1 MINVIA
7 EIQRL
12 IHNCTK
18 KGEKMISRFINQLFY
33 FYYLILI
40 IRIFLTWIPNIDW
53 ESQPF
58 YFLRSITDPFLN
70 IFRGI
75 IPPIGGMLDISPII
89 AFIALQ
95 FLQIGINWLLAAF
108 GL

>member
-1 MINVIA
+1 
-7 EIQRL
+7 
-12 IHNCTK
+12 
-18 KGEKMISRFINQLFY
+18 MISRFINQLFY

-53 ESQPF
+53 DSQPF
-58 YFLRSITDPFLN
+58 DFLRSVTDPFLN
-70 IFRGI
+70 VFRGI

-95 FLQIGINWLLAAF
+95 GIQIGVNWILAAF

>member
-1 MINVIA
+1 
-7 EIQRL
+7 
-12 IHNCTK
+12 
-18 KGEKMISRFINQLFY
+18 MISRFINQLFY

-58 YFLRSITDPFLN
+58 DFLRSITDPFLN

-89 AFIALQ
+89 AFFALQ
-95 FLQIGINWLLAAF
+95 FIQIGVNWLLAAL

>member
-1 MINVIA
+1 
-7 EIQRL
+7 
-12 IHNCTK
+12 
-18 KGEKMISRFINQLFY
+18 MISRFINQLFY
-33 FYYLILI
+33 FYYLLLI

-53 ESQPF
+53 DSQPF
-58 YFLRSITDPFLN
+58 AGMRSVTDPFLN

-95 FLQIGINWLLAAF
+95 FIQIVVNWLLA
-108 GL
+108 GLGL

>member
-1 MINVIA
+1 
-7 EIQRL
+7 
-12 IHNCTK
+12 
-18 KGEKMISRFINQLFY
+18 MISRFVNQLFY

-53 ESQPF
+53 DSQPF

-89 AFIALQ
+89 AFFALQ
-95 FLQIGINWLLAAF
+95 FLQIGVNWLLAAF

>member
-1 MINVIA
+1 MV
-7 EIQRL
+7 
-12 IHNCTK
+12 
-18 KGEKMISRFINQLFY
+18 SRFINNLFY
-33 FYYLILI
+33 FYYILLI

-53 ESQPF
+53 DSQPF
-58 YFLRSITDPFLN
+58 AFMRSLTDPFLN

-89 AFIALQ
+89 AFFALQ
-95 FLQIGINWLLAAF
+95 ILQWAVNVILGIL